1 MLVLMDHTKR
11 SITGTNMKVVVI
23 GSGGREHTLVW
34 KISQSQ
40 KVKKIY
46 ALPGNGGISDIAECI
61 PIKADD
67 IAGVVNF
74 CKEVAIDLVVIGP
87 EAPLSKGLADTLRQH
102 GIAAVGPDS
111 KSARLEASK
120 VWSKDFMTRHG
131 LPTAK
136 FRAVRNRS
144 DLLKAVDEFG
154 LPIVIKL
161 DGLCAGK
168 GVFICNNTQE
178 VEEACDAVYG
188 TVTGEKVIVEEFL
201 KGEEASYMFFCD
213 GENYIPLVTSRDH
226 KKIFE
231 GETGPNTGG
240 MGAVSPAPISKKVEE
255 NIKNSVIPPL
265 LKGLKDDGLSYNG
278 VIYAGVMVMPDES
291 VRVLEFNA
299 RLGDP
304 ETQSILTRMESD
316 IMDILEPL
324 GRDNKLPEG
333 YKIKWREGFSCCVVV
348 AENGYPSNYPLGAA
362 MPELKTFKPGK
373 DEFVFHAGTTKKD
386 GEYYVNGGR
395 VLGVTAL
402 GATLEE
408 ARTKAYNVVKKVVWS
423 SSYYRKDIGVWR

>member
-1 MLVLMDHTKR
+1 
-11 SITGTNMKVVVI
+11 MKIAVI

-34 KISQSQ
+34 KISQSLR
-40 KVKKIY
+40 VKKIY
-46 ALPGNGGISDIAECI
+46 ALPGNGGISDLAECI
-61 PIKADD
+61 QIKADD

-120 VWSKDFMTRHG
+120 VWAKDFMTRHG
-131 LPTAK
+131 VPTARFK
-136 FRAVRNRS
+136 AVRNKT
-144 DLLKAVDEFG
+144 DLLKAVDDFG
-154 LPIVIKL
+154 LPVVIKL
-161 DGLCAGK
+161 DGLYAGK
-168 GVFICNNTQE
+168 GVFICTTVQE
-178 VEEACDAVYG
+178 VEEAVEAVYG
-188 TVTGEKVIVEEFL
+188 EVTGEKIVVEEFL

-213 GENYIPLVTSRDH
+213 GETYLPLVTSRDH

-240 MGAVSPAPISKKVEE
+240 MGAISPAPISKNVEE
-255 NIKNSVIPPL
+255 NVKRTVIAPL
-265 LKGLKDDGLSYNG
+265 LRALKDEGLNYNG
-278 VIYAGVMVMPDES
+278 VIYAGLMVMPDEG
-291 VRVLEFNA
+291 VKVLEFNA

-304 ETQSILTRMESD
+304 ETQSILTRMKSD

-324 GRDNKLPEG
+324 GRQNKLPANYE
-333 YKIKWREGFSCCVVV
+333 IKWENGFSCCVVM
-348 AENGYPSNYPLGAA
+348 AENGYPGNYPLGAKIPA
-362 MPELKTFKPGK
+362 LNNFKTEK

-386 GEYYVNGGR
+386 NEYYVNGGR

-402 GATLEE
+402 GATLDE
-408 ARTKAYNVVKKVVWS
+408 ARSKAYSVVERVKWAS
-423 SSYYRKDIGVWR
+423 AYYRKDIGVWR